1 MKPIWPLPAPGGQ
14 TSAIIYL
21 IYFSHIPLSAG
32 LQHYTRNF
40 MLRITF
46 RSIMQHRV
54 FDFWYECLQNQI
66 LQHHNRRFCEL
77 NYPTRFVLCEM
88 LAVCVSKPKQ
98 AKSTKKREKT
108 GKTTFFAFFPAKGKD
123 DEIRAILR
131 ESQSYISRFIS
142 ADKVQNQPS
151 WTETK

>member
-1 MKPIWPLPAPGGQ
+1 
-14 TSAIIYL
+14 
-21 IYFSHIPLSAG
+21 
-32 LQHYTRNF
+32 
-40 MLRITF
+40 
-46 RSIMQHRV
+46 
-54 FDFWYECLQNQI
+54 
-66 LQHHNRRFCEL
+66 
-77 NYPTRFVLCEM
+77 M

-98 AKSTKKREKT
+98 AKSMKKRGKT

-151 WTETK
+151 